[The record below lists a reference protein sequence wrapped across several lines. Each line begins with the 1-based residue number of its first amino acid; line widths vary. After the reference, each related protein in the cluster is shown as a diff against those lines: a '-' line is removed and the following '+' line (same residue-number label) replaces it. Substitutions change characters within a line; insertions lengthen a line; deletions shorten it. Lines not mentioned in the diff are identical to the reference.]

1 MKYSQ
6 LSAKCNAYE
15 ICFYWEDVNG
25 IETLDGLYR
34 WEESDWAI
42 NRLYKVDSEDDAR
55 SIINNRKMLK
65 QYAN

>member
-6 LSAKCNAYE
+6 LSANCNAYE
-15 ICFYWEDVNG
+15 ICFYWEDANG

-34 WEESDWAI
+34 WMENDYAN
-42 NRLYKVDSEDDAR
+42 NRLYKVDSEADAEA
-55 SIINNRKMLK
+55 IIYNKKTLK